1 MTASSLEVTST
12 ATVAR
17 YDRSLQNP
25 VDISYL
31 QVLSSK
37 KEGNT
42 QNGTAKEGNEG
53 GSIKDNREEGVVEEE
68 TSDVQSVVQALT
80 ELVSVQT
87 PASVW
92 LPNKHLTFQHSGKVR
107 PHCKSLDQKHFPP
120 HFCHRGPLC
129 QGPRGVT
136 PLRRPPCP
144 LLLHR
149 HSSNIP

>member
-1 MTASSLEVTST
+1 VQQSHVMTGPCRILLIFA
-12 ATVAR
+12 
-17 YDRSLQNP
+17 
-25 VDISYL
+25 YL

-107 PHCKSLDQKHFPP
+107 PHCKSLHQIHGTVSSSFLPQRTLVPRPQSCDATAKAALPP
-120 HFCHRGPLC
+120 FVAQTL
-129 QGPRGVT
+129 
-136 PLRRPPCP
+136 
-144 LLLHR
+144 
-149 HSSNIP
+149 